1 MPRPLPQ
8 EYGEYYHGYI
18 SQVPENELS
27 LAFSNHTANTLQFL
41 KEIPVSKLDYAYAP
55 GKWTVK
61 QVLQHL
67 TDAERIFVY
76 RALRFARKDST
87 PLASFEENDYAD
99 VARVD
104 HLNWED
110 MIEEFRLLRSSSE
123 RFFLSLNEEE
133 LSRFGK
139 ASGVN
144 ITVRSL
150 GFIVIGH
157 ALHHQKVLK
166 ERYF

>member
-8 EYGEYYHGYI
+8 EYGEFYHRYI
-18 SQVPENELS
+18 SLVPEDDLS
-27 LAFSNHTANTLQFL
+27 LSFDNQTTATLQFL
-41 KEIPVSKLDYAYAP
+41 EGIPESKLNYAYAP

-67 TDAERIFVY
+67 SDAERIFVY

-104 HLNWED
+104 HLNWKD
-110 MIEEFRLLRSSSE
+110 MLEEFRLIRRASKH
-123 RFFLSLNEEE
+123 FFRALNEEE
-133 LSRFGK
+133 MSRFGK

-150 GFIVIGH
+150 GFITIGH
-157 ALHHQKVLK
+157 AMHHQNVLK

>member
-1 MPRPLPQ
+1 MPRPLSQ
-8 EYGEYYHGYI
+8 EYGKYYHGYI
-18 SQVPENELS
+18 SLVPEDELS
-27 LAFSNHTANTLQFL
+27 LAFDNQTAATLQFL
-41 KEIPVSKLDYAYAP
+41 EGIPESKLNYAYAP

-87 PLASFEENDYAD
+87 PLASFEENDYAE

-104 HLNWED
+104 HLHWKD
-110 MIEEFRLLRSSSE
+110 MLEEFRLLRNSSAH
-123 RFFLSLNEEE
+123 FFRVLNEEE
-133 LSRFGK
+133 LSRSGK
-139 ASGVN
+139 ASGVD

-150 GFIVIGH
+150 GFITVGH
-157 ALHHQKVLK
+157 AMHHQNVLK

>member
-1 MPRPLPQ
+1 MPRPLAQ

-18 SQVPENELS
+18 NLVPEDELS
-27 LAFSNHTANTLQFL
+27 LSFRNQTANTLQFL
-41 KEIPVSKLDYAYAP
+41 EDIAESKLDYAYAP

-61 QVLQHL
+61 QVLQHII
-67 TDAERIFVY
+67 DAERIFVY

-99 VARVD
+99 VARV
-104 HLNWED
+104 NNRSWTD
-110 MIEEFRLLRSSSE
+110 MVEEFQMLRGSSE
-123 RFFLSLNEEE
+123 HFFRSLNEEE
-133 LSRFGK
+133 LGRYGK
-139 ASGVN
+139 ASGVD

-157 ALHHQKVLK
+157 ALHHQKILK

>member
-1 MPRPLPQ
+1 MPRPLPG
-8 EYGEYYHGYI
+8 EYGEFYHGYI
-18 SQVPENELS
+18 SQVSEDDLS
-27 LAFSNHTANTLQFL
+27 AAFDNHTAATLQFL
-41 KEIPVSKLDYAYAP
+41 QDIPEAKHNYAYAP

-76 RALRFARKDST
+76 RALRFARKDAT

-104 HLNWED
+104 HLNWKD
-110 MIEEFRLLRSSSE
+110 MLEEFRLVRRASE
-123 RFFLSLNEEE
+123 YFFRALNEEE
-133 LSRFGK
+133 LGRYGK
-139 ASGVN
+139 ASGKD

-150 GFIVIGH
+150 GFITVGH
-157 ALHHQKVLK
+157 ALHHLNVLK
-166 ERYF
+166 ERYM